1 MAKGGEELTQSS
13 LRAQSTQSTR
23 GKERSGN
30 ALRENGVPG
39 ERLADSPR
47 ARFIVPLQG

>member
-23 GKERSGN
+23 ERTQRECPWEN
-30 ALRENGVPG
+30 AFQGAARG
-39 ERLADSPR
+39 LA
-47 ARFIVPLQG
+47 AGTFIVPLQG